1 MRVLWF
7 SVTPSLFNPFSNSHN
22 GGGWIASLE
31 QIVRNSDV
39 MDLGIAFYFGN
50 DYNVYDNDGVKY
62 YTLPNDHRS
71 LIQRLVASDD
81 TSARIDRYLKIID
94 DFKPDIIHVFGSEN
108 DFGLICDKTDI
119 PVVIHMQGSL
129 PPYHNALFPVG
140 MNKSDFLSGRGLTWR
155 RRLIGW
161 RSESSFRR
169 KAERETKILKNCRFF
184 MGRTAWDKNIVK
196 LFNPS
201 AMYYHCEE
209 ALRDSFINGDK
220 AWKYR
225 ERTKMLIV
233 SVISNPWYKGV
244 DLILK
249 TAKLL
254 KVNVGLDFEWAVYGV
269 SDIRFFENKYGIKA
283 HDVNVDIKGSV
294 GKETLVDALC
304 DASCYVHTSYIDNS
318 PNSLCEAQYL
328 GVPVLATYVGGIPSL
343 VEDGLTG
350 ILFPAN
356 DPYTLAGHLQAIYN
370 NRQFSEELGNAA
382 RRIAID
388 RHNPDSIGASLLNI
402 YREILKC
409 KNS

>member
-1 MRVLWF
+1 
-7 SVTPSLFNPFSNSHN
+7 
-22 GGGWIASLE
+22 
-31 QIVRNSDV
+31 
-39 MDLGIAFYFGN
+39 
-50 DYNVYDNDGVKY
+50 
-62 YTLPNDHRS
+62 
-71 LIQRLVASDD
+71 
-81 TSARIDRYLKIID
+81 
-94 DFKPDIIHVFGSEN
+94 
-108 DFGLICDKTDI
+108 
-119 PVVIHMQGSL
+119 
-129 PPYHNALFPVG
+129 
-140 MNKSDFLSGRGLTWR
+140 
-155 RRLIGW
+155 
-161 RSESSFRR
+161 
-169 KAERETKILKNCRFF
+169 
-184 MGRTAWDKNIVK
+184 
-196 LFNPS
+196 
-201 AMYYHCEE
+201 
-209 ALRDSFINGDK
+209 
-220 AWKYR
+220 
-225 ERTKMLIV
+225 MLIV